1 MIYKKIILISISV
14 IHGLTNSGGTLLT
27 IFFSAINKNKLNQ
40 SRYSITFYYLILA
53 SIQYFVFLIIFKN
66 KITIFYPYE
75 ILILIVISVFTG
87 TYIAKSIGQNFFK
100 KIIEILALF
109 SAIILLMNNFDL
121 LY

>member
-1 MIYKKIILISISV
+1 MGVKIFKFQYQKI
-14 IHGLTNSGGTLLT
+14 
-27 IFFSAINKNKLNQ
+27 KLNMKK
-40 SRYSITFYYLILA
+40 SILNLFIAL
-53 SIQYFVFLIIFKN
+53 
-66 KITIFYPYE
+66 
-75 ILILIVISVFTG
+75 ISVFTG